1 MTKSVSPDVDTITGA
16 NAGPLAEPVASGHP
30 RRIETLTDGVRAA
43 GVPWLNRA
51 GGRGLNE
58 TFSEQWLQ

>member
-1 MTKSVSPDVDTITGA
+1 MLSQGRR
-16 NAGPLAEPVASGHP
+16 GPKGNPLRVVIP
-30 RRIETLTDGVRAA
+30 RRIETLTGGVRAA
-43 GVPWLNRA
+43 GVSWLNRA